1 MLQLLIGELFYSVS
15 QPYDLK
21 IGPKLVLNL
30 VNPQLSDLRGMS
42 SIRREL

>member
-15 QPYDLK
+15 TPYDLK

-30 VNPQLSDLRGMS
+30 VNPQAGLRGMS